1 MLIDRDQIA
10 ALIPHAGAMCLLDG
24 VVHWDATHI
33 ACTASS
39 HRAVDHP
46 MRADGQLGTACA
58 IEYAAQAMAVHGALS
73 LHPGQRPR
81 AGLLVGVRETA
92 LAATPLD
99 AVAGD
104 LAIEAE
110 QLSGGAGGVIYR
122 FEVRGDGQTL
132 ASGRATVIL
141 DIDGAKA

>member
-1 MLIDRDQIA
+1 MLIDHDQIA

-39 HRAVDHP
+39 HRAADHP

-81 AGLLVGVRETA
+81 AGLLVGVRDLR
-92 LAATPLD
+92 LAAATLD
-99 AVAGD
+99 AIAGD

-110 QLSGGAGGVIYR
+110 QLSAGSSGVMYR
-122 FEVRGDGQTL
+122 FAVHGDGLVL

-141 DIDGAKA
+141 DIDGAPS